1 MSFNKYFV
9 KQSIREVSI
18 DDFIRQNFPST
29 DYSDIELQRTPLGI
43 KVVIYTH
50 KPGRVIGRSGS
61 KINKMSD
68 ILKERFELDNPQL
81 DVKSIA
87 NPNLDSK
94 IVAKQIKTALER
106 GYNYKKIGN
115 LSLKKVIEAGAIG
128 VEIII
133 SGKLGG
139 SKGRIGKLTGGYI
152 KHCGN
157 TAEELVDYGFEEA
170 NTKPGKIGIKVKIMK
185 EFRDITGA
193 IVVKKEKEKE
203 EEKVRKKGKPEGERD
218 SKMEEGS
225 LDFDYSEDA
234 VEEPA
239 AEQEESKPAKSA
251 PEQKKEVQQK
261 AGSAKSAPA
270 KKDEV
275 KKEKSKKAKP
285 KAKPKTAKKPAPA
298 KKKETHKSKGSKE

>member
-9 KQSIREVSI
+9 KQSIKEVSI
-18 DDFIRQNFPST
+18 DDFIRQNFPTT

-43 KVVIYTH
+43 KIVIYTH

-68 ILKERFELDNPQL
+68 ILKEKFELDNPQL

-87 NPNLDSK
+87 NPNLDAN

-115 LSLKKVIEAGAIG
+115 LSMKKIMDAGAVG
-128 VEIII
+128 VEIVI

-139 SKGRIGKLTGGYI
+139 SKGRVGKFTGGYI

-193 IVVKKEKEKE
+193 TVKKEPEKE
-203 EEKVRKKGKPEGERD
+203 EEKAGKRVAPEERD
-218 SKMEEGS
+218 SVMEGGS
-225 LDFDYSEDA
+225 LDFDYSEDDS
-234 VEEPA
+234 EPA
-239 AEQEESKPAKSA
+239 QPGKSQPKEGAAEPSPQVK
-251 PEQKKEVQQK
+251 QK
-261 AGSAKSAPA
+261 AG
-270 KKDEV
+270 
-275 KKEKSKKAKP
+275 
-285 KAKPKTAKKPAPA
+285 
-298 KKKETHKSKGSKE
+298 KKETHKSEESKK